1 MEFST
6 IGCEDSLD
14 EAKVRLESV
23 DALIVWG
30 SDSIIGVLTSIHME
44 RSGNCGEVCELD
56 ILVDPSN
63 DEIKSRMPIFVVTT
77 DNDEPVSLNHG
88 P

>member
-30 SDSIIGVLTSIHME
+30 SDSIIGVLTSSHMD

-56 ILVDPSN
+56 VLVDPSHEN
-63 DEIKSRMPIFVVTT
+63 INIRMPKFVIIT

>member
-44 RSGNCGEVCELD
+44 RGGNCGEVCELD
-56 ILVDPSN
+56 ILVDPSK
-63 DEIKSRMPIFVVTT
+63 DEIKTRMPIFVVTT